1 MGDIVLAFDI
11 YGTLLSFEAVTHEL
25 ERFLNDETRARTVAQ
40 TWRRYQ
46 LEYTFRLNSMGMLAG
61 VLQGLL
67 LHRLIS
73 SHAPGRYHTFLE
85 VTRNSLLHALDDTGT
100 SLRDE
105 EIEHL
110 MATYNRLTPFPD
122 VEDALNQLSAFPQ
135 VTSVIFSNGTRGMIS
150 NCVESSTVLSQHK
163 ALFRD
168 VVSVDEVKQYKPAPA
183 VYNYLAK
190 CVGRSQS
197 EMKDIWLVSGNPFDI
212 AGARNVGMNAI
223 WVDRAETSWA
233 DKALPDVKPTA
244 IVHHL
249 GGIVEV
255 IKQQLSL

>member
-11 YGTLLSFEAVTHEL
+11 YGTLLSFETVTHEL
-25 ERFLNDETRARTVAQ
+25 KRFLDNDKIRARTVAQ

-46 LEYTFRLNSMGMLAG
+46 LEYTFRLNSMG
-61 VLQGLL
+61 
-67 LHRLIS
+67 
-73 SHAPGRYHTFLE
+73 RYLTFLE
-85 VTRNSLLHALDDTGT
+85 VTRNALLHALDDIGT
-100 SLRDE
+100 PLGDK

-110 MATYNRLTPFPD
+110 MATYNRLTPFSD
-122 VEDALNQLSAFPQ
+122 VEDALNQLAALPQ

-150 NCVESSTVLSQHK
+150 NCVESSTVLSQHRT
-163 ALFRD
+163 LFRD

-190 CVGRSQS
+190 CVGRNQS

-223 WVDRAETSWA
+223 WVDRAEANWV
-233 DKALPDVKPTA
+233 DKALPDTKPTA
-244 IVHHL
+244 IVHRL
-249 GGIVEV
+249 GEIVDV

>member
-1 MGDIVLAFDI
+1 MMGDIVLAFDI
-11 YGTLLSFEAVTHEL
+11 YGTLLSFEAVIHEL
-25 ERFLNDETRARTVAQ
+25 KRFLNDDARARTVAQ

-46 LEYTFRLNSMGMLAG
+46 LEYTFRLNSMG
-61 VLQGLL
+61 
-67 LHRLIS
+67 
-73 SHAPGRYHTFLE
+73 RYLTFLE

-100 SLRDE
+100 SLGDK

-110 MATYNRLTPFPD
+110 MATYNRLIPFPD
-122 VEDALNQLSAFPQ
+122 VEDALNQLSAFSQ
-135 VTSVIFSNGTRGMIS
+135 VTSVIFSNGTRGMIA

-163 ALFRD
+163 TFFRD

-183 VYNYLAK
+183 VYSYLAK
-190 CVGRSQS
+190 CVGRNQS

-223 WVDRAETSWA
+223 WVDRAEAGWV

-249 GGIVEV
+249 GGIVDV